1 MVSVL
6 CLAEASVRKSLVTCL
21 FKGKDHMEETVTWV
35 SSYTGD
41 PFQSMR
47 VSQAATPWGTTS
59 PWRKTDLPKVITS
72 GHRLYLE
79 VLYHFF
85 GTITFE
91 TTGYTL

>member
-21 FKGKDHMEETVTWV
+21 FKGKYHVEETVTWPG
-35 SSYTGD
+35 SH
-41 PFQSMR
+41 SMGYHFSMEER
-47 VSQAATPWGTTS
+47 
-59 PWRKTDLPKVITS
+59 DLPKVITS
-72 GHRLYLE
+72 GHKLYLE

>member
-6 CLAEASVRKSLVTCL
+6 CPSEASVRKSLVTCL
-21 FKGKDHMEETVTWV
+21 FKGNDHVEETVTWA

-47 VSQAATPWGTTS
+47 MNQAATSWGTTS
-59 PWRKTDLPKVITS
+59 PWRRRDVPTLSTS
-72 GHRLYLE
+72 SHRLYLE

-85 GTITFE
+85 GTIIFE
-91 TTGYTL
+91 TTGYIL